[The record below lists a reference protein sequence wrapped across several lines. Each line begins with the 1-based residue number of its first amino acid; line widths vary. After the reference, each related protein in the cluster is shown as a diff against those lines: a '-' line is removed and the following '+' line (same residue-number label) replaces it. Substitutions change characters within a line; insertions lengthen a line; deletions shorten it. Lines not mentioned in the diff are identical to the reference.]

1 MRSLATFVLSLAL
14 CLGASRAD
22 AQDDEARAA
31 ELFRD
36 AQQAFSHDDYLEAL
50 RLFRSAYDAAPHP
63 TVRFHIAMSLERL
76 GRLRE
81 AWSELVE
88 VAATAG
94 LTPAQ
99 RRDAT
104 TQVERVRA
112 MLVTLRIDG
121 EPAGASVRI
130 DDAPMCTLPCE
141 IPVDP
146 GDHDVTIEDAT
157 GRASAH
163 VSGLRGASVAVHLVI
178 EPPAAVS
185 AEPPADAPDAS
196 SPPPTPPTPAAPHRP
211 AAGVGWLLVTGSVV
225 AAAGIGG
232 TIGFG
237 IRASDLHAAYLD
249 DPTASLR
256 DEGMLSRD
264 LTNVSIGVGAL
275 GLVLVAI
282 DVFLALAGEGTGER
296 ASLEPVAR
304 F

>member
-1 MRSLATFVLSLAL
+1 MRRLPSIALAL
-14 CLGASRAD
+14 ALWLASSHAA
-22 AQDDEARAA
+22 AQDDAARAA

-50 RLFRSAYDAAPHP
+50 RLFRAAYEAAPHP
-63 TVRFHIAMSLERL
+63 TVRFHIAVSLEHL

-81 AWSELVE
+81 AWGELVE

-104 TQVERVRA
+104 TQVDRVRA
-112 MLVTLRIDG
+112 LLVTLRIEG
-121 EPAGASVRI
+121 EPVGASVRI

-146 GDHDVTIEDAT
+146 GDHEVTIEDAR

-178 EPPAAVS
+178 APPSIAAVEPD
-185 AEPPADAPDAS
+185 AEAPDAS
-196 SPPPTPPTPAAPHRP
+196 AEPSAPTPPRRP
-211 AAGVGWLLVTGSVV
+211 VAGVGWLLVTGSVV

-232 TIGFG
+232 TIGLG
-237 IRASDLHAAYLD
+237 VRASDLHAAYLD
-249 DPTASLR
+249 DPTSSLR
-256 DEGMLSRD
+256 DEGMLFRD
-264 LTNVSIGVGAL
+264 LTNASIGVGAL

-282 DVFLALAGEGTGER
+282 DALLALAGEGTGER
-296 ASLEPVAR
+296 ASLDPVVR